1 MSRRRLLI
9 LLNQIPDKT
18 FLFFYMF
25 KLSASVCMYRK
36 FSYTG
41 RSDQDRLQEGREI
54 IAIVLVGDAGVAQT
68 QPILLTSV
76 IGNVEAI
83 V

>member
-1 MSRRRLLI
+1 
-9 LLNQIPDKT
+9 
-18 FLFFYMF
+18 
-25 KLSASVCMYRK
+25 MYRK